1 MVRRLFKGIVC
12 FITIFKRLE
21 DIHMAL
27 SKTQVAG
34 FDKQL
39 KDWKAELEES
49 QSDTMHAM
57 KDQELTSFPD
67 PTDQANAETDLN
79 FDLRIKDR
87 ERRLI
92 KKINQAI
99 ERIKAGEFGLCESC
113 GGDISTKRLQARP
126 VTTLCIE
133 CKTAQEQEE
142 RTRLD

>member
-1 MVRRLFKGIVC
+1 
-12 FITIFKRLE
+12 
-21 DIHMAL
+21 MAL
-27 SKTQVAG
+27 TKKQITD

-39 KDWKAELEES
+39 TDWKAELEEG

-57 KDQELTSFPD
+57 HEQELASFPD
-67 PTDQANAETDLN
+67 PTDQASAETDLN

-92 KKINQAI
+92 KKINQAL

-113 GGDISTKRLQARP
+113 GGDISIKRLQARP